1 MVTLYARSDLASVA
15 VSTESGGCGARHDRP
30 VIGGAPVRLWH
41 LDCLACTAALKNDDL
56 WSLNPAK
63 IPLTP
68 DEENMVEQM
77 REDEAR
83 RKAVEQ
89 SVESFSHREKV
100 QAELAAQRTREEYET
115 ERSMLELRLA
125 QMSAEMDRLRGLLE
139 SPATRS
145 AQQRAAAPEV
155 VVRAAQTP
163 EDAAAAPRRVQRTE
177 PRPNAPE
184 RAQAR
189 PRPACTTCGGPLRA
203 PGAKGPTP
211 KGTCLACRAK
221 ARAGA
226 GNAAA

>member
-15 VSTESGGCGARHDRP
+15 IPVESGGCGVQHTRP

-41 LDCLACTAALKNDDL
+41 IDCPQCTTFLKGDDL

-100 QAELAAQRTREEYET
+100 QAELAAQRVKEEYET

-139 SPATRS
+139 PANARS
-145 AQQRAAAPEV
+145 AQHTLSVDDA
-155 VVRAAQTP
+155 RAAQAH
-163 EDAAAAPRRVQRTE
+163 EDAAAAPKHVRTTE
-177 PRPNAPE
+177 AKPGAPG
-184 RAQAR
+184 RAEAR
-189 PRPACTTCGGPLRA
+189 SRPACTTCGGPLRA

-221 ARAGA
+221 ARS
-226 GNAAA
+226 AAA